1 MNCFENANKTS
12 EFRCFPSNLCNIDL
26 IENSSIQEGN
36 LSLKYTRNITFM
48 KVIQNGVVWFYIIHG
63 FAYSDYYCDKDI
75 NSTIQ

>member
-1 MNCFENANKTS
+1 
-12 EFRCFPSNLCNIDL
+12 
-26 IENSSIQEGN
+26 
-36 LSLKYTRNITFM
+36 M